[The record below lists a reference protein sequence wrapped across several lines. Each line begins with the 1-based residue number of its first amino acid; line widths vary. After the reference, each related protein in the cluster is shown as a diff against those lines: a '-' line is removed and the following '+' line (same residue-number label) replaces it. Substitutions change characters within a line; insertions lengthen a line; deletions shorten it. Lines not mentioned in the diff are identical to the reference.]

1 MDAAVDRNLLA
12 FAVDLADRAGRLAVD
27 RFYAADFSVTPK
39 PDGTEVTEADHAV
52 EALIRDEIRRHF
64 PDDAVYGEEAGSTT
78 GTSGRR
84 WVVDPINGTFYFAHR
99 IPIFTVVI
107 AVEDEDGPAVGVL
120 NQPIARQMIYAGRGR
135 GCRVRTGDVEAAP
148 VLRKAPALAQAQV
161 EMVNPHV
168 WPTGVLT
175 TLHRNARACGY
186 TGGVAGLLTGV
197 IDAVMIA
204 GTEMGYEGLA
214 ALPVIVE
221 EAGGRV
227 TDLTGAPLL
236 EGSGTALLS
245 TGAVHDDLIDLIRPV
260 LAVDAAHGSAR
271 DRV

>member
-1 MDAAVDRNLLA
+1 MDSAVDRDVLA
-12 FAVDLADRAGRLAVD
+12 FAVELADRAGRLAVD
-27 RFYAADFSVTPK
+27 RFYAADFSVTLK
-39 PDGTEVTEADHAV
+39 SDGSEVTDADHAV
-52 EALIRDEIRRHF
+52 EALIRTEIRRRF
-64 PDDAVYGEEAGSTT
+64 PDDEVYGEEAGSTA

-120 NQPIARQMIYAGRGR
+120 NQPVARQMVYAGRGR
-135 GCRVRTGDVEAAP
+135 GCRVRTGAVEVAP
-148 VLRKAPALAQAQV
+148 VLRKVSTLAQARV

-168 WPTGVLT
+168 WRTDVLA
-175 TLHRNARACGY
+175 TLHRNAQACDY
-186 TGGVAGLLTGV
+186 SGGVAGLLTGV

-204 GTEMGYEGLA
+204 GTEMGYEDLA

-236 EGSGTALLS
+236 AGSGTALLS
-245 TGAVHDDLIDLIRPV
+245 TGAVHDDLIELIRPV
-260 LAVDAAHGSAR
+260 LAADGAQGTTR
-271 DRV
+271 DGV

>member
-1 MDAAVDRNLLA
+1 MDSAVDRDLLA
-12 FAVDLADRAGRLAVD
+12 FAVELADRAGRLAVD
-27 RFYAADFSVTPK
+27 RFYAADFTVTLK
-39 PDGTEVTEADHAV
+39 SDGTEVTEADHAV
-52 EALIRDEIRRHF
+52 ETLIRAEIRRRF
-64 PDDAVYGEEAGSTT
+64 PHDEVYGEEGGPTA

-120 NQPIARQMIYAGRGR
+120 NQPVARQIIYAGRGR
-135 GCRVRTGDVEAAP
+135 GCRVRTGDVEVAPMLRAAP
-148 VLRKAPALAQAQV
+148 TLAQARV

-168 WPTGVLT
+168 WHTDVLT

-186 TGGVAGLLTGV
+186 SGGVAGLLTGV

-204 GTEMGYEGLA
+204 GTEMGYEDLA

-227 TDLTGAPLL
+227 TDLTGGPLL
-236 EGSGTALLS
+236 AGCGTALLS

-260 LAVDAAHGSAR
+260 LTVDDAHGNVR

>member
-1 MDAAVDRNLLA
+1 MDSVVDRDVLA
-12 FAVDLADRAGRLAVD
+12 FAVELADRAGRLAMD
-27 RFYAADFSVTPK
+27 RFYAADFRVTLK
-39 PDGTEVTEADHAV
+39 SDGTEVTEADHAV
-52 EALIRDEIRRHF
+52 ETLIRHEIRHHF
-64 PDDAVYGEEAGSTT
+64 PNDEVYGEEAGTTT

-107 AVEDEDGPAVGVL
+107 AVEDEHGPAVGVR
-120 NQPIARQMIYAGRGR
+120 NEPVARQMIYAGRGR
-135 GCRVRTGDVEAAP
+135 GCRVRTGDIEVAP
-148 VLRKAPALAQAQV
+148 VLRKVPTLAQARV

-168 WPTGVLT
+168 WRTDVLT
-175 TLHRNARACGY
+175 TLHRNVRACGY
-186 TGGVAGLLTGV
+186 SGGVAGLLTGV

-204 GTEMGYEGLA
+204 GTEMGYEDLA

-227 TDLTGAPLL
+227 TDLTGGPLL
-236 EGSGTALLS
+236 EGCGTALLS

-260 LAVDAAHGSAR
+260 LAVDNAHGRVR